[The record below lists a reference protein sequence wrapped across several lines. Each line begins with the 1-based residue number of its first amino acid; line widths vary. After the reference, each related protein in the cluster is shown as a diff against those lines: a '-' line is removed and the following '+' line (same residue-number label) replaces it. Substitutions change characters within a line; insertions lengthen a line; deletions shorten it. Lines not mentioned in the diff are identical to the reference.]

1 MRALFHRDPGTFV
14 LAFAAWATVNGIS
27 LVLPGN
33 AFQLEPSYGEVV
45 RSGVADIWWGTGM
58 LVDAALLALT
68 VGWGSAGLR
77 AFSAVASASLWFSYG
92 VLLLGSA
99 ARAGLLSGVGAYDVL
114 DAIGLAVA
122 GAQWAHTLAHSEA
135 PPGLLLPRE
144 DEPWI

>member
-1 MRALFHRDPGTFV
+1 MRALLHRDPGTFV
-14 LAFAAWATVNGIS
+14 LAFAGWATVNGIS
-27 LVLPGN
+27 LMLPGN
-33 AFQLEPSYGEVV
+33 AFQLNPIYGDVT
-45 RSGVADIWWGTGM
+45 RLGVADSWCGAGM

-99 ARAGLLSGVGAYDVL
+99 AHAGLLSGGGAYDIL
-114 DAIGLAVA
+114 GAIGLAVA
-122 GAQWAHTLAHSEA
+122 GAQWAHTLAHTEA
-135 PPGLLLPRE
+135 PLASAFPEE